1 MSSEA
6 KENKGLVIITRL
18 LHGIARDLGE
28 VSSVFFLGA
37 ILTGLASAEFSV
49 NYKACLGDNYIC
61 LMCLVME

>member
-6 KENKGLVIITRL
+6 KENKDLVIITRL

-37 ILTGLASAEFSV
+37 ILTGLTSAEFSV
-49 NYKACLGDNYIC
+49 NYKACLGDNCIC